1 MTSDFFFF
9 LVKPG
14 HHRIMLK
21 PKEEKNIN
29 NETLPMKLL
38 NNDNKQGGMNKNYTK
53 EKQKY
58 KKEQTIF

>member
-1 MTSDFFFF
+1 M
-9 LVKPG
+9 KPG

-38 NNDNKQGGMNKNYTK
+38 NNDNKQGGINKNYTK

-58 KKEQTIF
+58 TKEQTIF

>member
-1 MTSDFFFF
+1 M
-9 LVKPG
+9 KPG

-21 PKEEKNIN
+21 PKEGKNIN

-38 NNDNKQGGMNKNYTK
+38 NNDNKQGGMNKNCTK

-58 KKEQTIF
+58 TKEQTIF